1 MRIVG
6 RLGTALAAVAAGSV
20 VIAAPPAAAAV
31 PSDIVSGVAA
41 AALPALARQSLP
53 LISDLTA
60 AECPELPPL
69 WVVAQVQAES
79 GWDAHAHAEQPG
91 GSAGLYRLAQP
102 AWVAAG
108 GSPWA
113 ADPPVDG
120 SAVLSPEAHLRVA
133 IPWVCANLRA
143 VTAHLAATGKP
154 TAPLDAML
162 VCHVAGCSRVTDSRT
177 GIPSAGEAGCDARCA
192 ELVRRYL
199 AAVHDNLTRFAADR
213 GQAPPQPRIAPPL
226 PADAAVGAPARDPL
240 APRAAAATDLLAPQ
254 PAPGAPAA
262 GPPRPEPVAPAPAT
276 GPLAPSADVPGTG
289 LQPGQSDTPGTG
301 LQPVHPAAPGT
312 GPQPGYPVAGTGS
325 PTGQPGAGARP
336 EFVATAWAGGAT
348 GCRPPD
354 PTGSGCVTGAT
365 RHGLVAV
372 GAAFGGWQN
381 GPVVHTA
388 GCWDRHAWNPSSDHS
403 RGKACDFM
411 VTRPGTFAK
420 AAERDNGW
428 ELAGWLRTNAAALQ
442 VKYLIWQGRYWD
454 PGVRDEP
461 GNWGTRYTGGGIYD
475 VRSATGGHYDHV
487 HASFRE

>member
-1 MRIVG
+1 MRVLG
-6 RLGTALAAVAAGSV
+6 RLVTALAAVVAGFV
-20 VIAAPPAAAAV
+20 VVQAPPAAAAV

-41 AALPALARQSLP
+41 AALPALARQSFP
-53 LISDLTA
+53 LIGDLTA

-79 GWDAHAHAEQPG
+79 GWDARAHADQPG

-143 VTAHLAATGKP
+143 VTAHLAATAKP

-192 ELVRRYL
+192 DLVRRYL

-213 GQAPPQPRIAPPL
+213 GQAAPQPRIAPRP
-226 PADAAVGAPARDPL
+226 PSAAGAPARGRL
-240 APRAAAATDLLAPQ
+240 APATRPL
-254 PAPGAPAA
+254 APGAPPA
-262 GPPRPEPVAPAPAT
+262 GPSTPVPAAPAPDNGPPAPAT
-276 GPLAPSADVPGTG
+276 GPLV
-289 LQPGQSDTPGTG
+289 
-301 LQPVHPAAPGT
+301 PAAPGR
-312 GPQPGYPVAGTGS
+312 GPQPGYPAAASTDVPPGYPGTGVR
-325 PTGQPGAGARP
+325 PG
-336 EFVATAWAGGAT
+336 FIATAWAGGAT

-354 PTGSGCVTGAT
+354 PTGSGCLTGAT
-365 RHGLVAV
+365 RHGLDAV

-388 GCWDRHAWNPSSDHS
+388 GCWDRHAWNPSSDHA

-411 VTRPGTFAK
+411 VTRPGTFAR

-428 ELAGWLRTNAAALQ
+428 ELAGWLRANAAALQ
-442 VKYLIWQGRYWD
+442 VKYLIWQGRYWS

-461 GNWGTRYTGGGIYD
+461 GSWGARYTGGGIYD

>member
-1 MRIVG
+1 MRVL
-6 RLGTALAAVAAGSV
+6 RLVAALAAVVAGV
-20 VIAAPPAAAAV
+20 VLVGAPPAAAAV
-31 PSDIVSGVAA
+31 PSDVVSGVAA

-53 LISDLTA
+53 LIGDLTA

-79 GWDAHAHAEQPG
+79 GWDARARADQPG

-120 SAVLSPEAHLRVA
+120 SAVLNPEVHLRIA

-143 VTAHLAATGKP
+143 VTTHLAATGKP

-162 VCHVAGCSRVTDSRT
+162 VCQVAGCPRVTDSRT
-177 GIPSAGEAGCDARCA
+177 GVPSAGEAGCDARCA

-199 AAVHDNLTRFAADR
+199 AAVHDDLTRFAADR
-213 GQAPPQPRIAPPL
+213 GQAPPQPRIGPRP
-226 PADAAVGAPARDPL
+226 PADAAAGAPARNP
-240 APRAAAATDLLAPQ
+240 LAPQ
-254 PAPGAPAA
+254 PAPATDPLTPQPPPGAPAA
-262 GPPRPEPVAPAPAT
+262 GPRRPAPAAPTPDTGTLAPAPAT
-276 GPLAPSADVPGTG
+276 GPPAPPPSTN
-289 LQPGQSDTPGTG
+289 
-301 LQPVHPAAPGT
+301 
-312 GPQPGYPVAGTGS
+312 PQPGYPAASGAGS
-325 PTGQPGAGARP
+325 PPGYPGAARP
-336 EFVATAWAGGAT
+336 GFVATAWAGGAT
-348 GCRPPD
+348 ACRPPD
-354 PTGSGCVTGAT
+354 PTGGGCLTGAT
-365 RHGLVAV
+365 RHGLDAV

-381 GPVVHTA
+381 GPVVRA
-388 GCWDRHAWNPSSDHS
+388 AACWDRHAWNPRSDHS

-411 VTRPGTFAK
+411 VTTPGTFAR

-454 PGVRDEP
+454 PSVRDEP
-461 GNWGTRYTGGGIYD
+461 GSWGTRYTGGGVYD